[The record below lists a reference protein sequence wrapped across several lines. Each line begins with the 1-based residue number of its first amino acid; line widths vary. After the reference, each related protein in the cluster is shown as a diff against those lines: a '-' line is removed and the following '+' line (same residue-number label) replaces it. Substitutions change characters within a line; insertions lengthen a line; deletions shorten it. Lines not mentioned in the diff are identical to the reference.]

1 MFSPIAVPIVE
12 TFKITFPQ
20 FSLLGGYAL
29 LSTGGIGLF
38 VAAGTR
44 KYGKRPIWI
53 LSSIAA
59 FAGCIWGAAAQSYGS
74 FMGSRIIQGVSEAYF
89 ESVTYAFIGDLY
101 FVHERGTRT
110 AAAVICYQALSS
122 FPPLVG
128 GVVTRDLGW
137 RWCFWLLGIFLGIG
151 TILVI
156 FFGFETAF
164 KRQTIDASNVTN
176 DEVRFCFFHHRS
188 LKLTS
193 TSRMLQGLKRLRVPP
208 LLIQRTL
215 SSMRYHASHT
225 SRGSSPFKE
234 CTARTP

>member
-12 TFKITFPQ
+12 TFGISFHQ
-20 FSLLGGYAL
+20 FSLLGGYSL
-29 LSTGGIGLF
+29 LSTGAIGLF

-44 KYGKRPIWI
+44 KFGKRPLWI

-59 FAGCIWGAAAQSYGS
+59 FVGTIWGAAAQSYGS
-74 FMGSRIIQGVSEAYF
+74 FMGSRIIQGISEAFF

-110 AAAVICYQALSS
+110 AAVVICYQALSS

-151 TILVI
+151 TLLVI
-156 FFGFETAF
+156 FFGFETAY
-164 KRQTIDASNVTN
+164 KREAIDASNVTN
-176 DEVRFCFFHHRS
+176 DEVRLSLFFH
-188 LKLTS
+188 
-193 TSRMLQGLKRLRVPP
+193 QRL
-208 LLIQRTL
+208 
-215 SSMRYHASHT
+215 SY
-225 SRGSSPFKE
+225 
-234 CTARTP
+234 